1 MAKHVM
7 CDVPE
12 SKKNNWP
19 PNTLAWP
26 IDYVTRGFDLA
37 EGVEGTAIYIYCKM
51 VRTPWEYAIW
61 LYGVSE

>member
-19 PNTLAWP
+19 PDTLAWP
-26 IDYVTRGFDLA
+26 IDYVTRAFDWA
-37 EGVEGTAIYIYCKM
+37 EGVEGAAIYIYCKM
-51 VRTPWEYAIW
+51 VRTLWE
-61 LYGVSE
+61 